1 MTSIVQYKDV
11 REAALALKE
20 DERAML
26 IDDLRESFSD
36 GGDYSVSDAELD
48 RRYREMREGKNS
60 LALDSVFPELSDFL
74 KRNE

>member
-1 MTSIVQYKDV
+1 
-11 REAALALKE
+11 
-20 DERAML
+20 ML